1 VRDLIRLA
9 FGALTSH
16 RLRSGLSMLG
26 IGIGVA
32 SVILLT
38 SIGEGTRR
46 YLVGMFTQ
54 FGTNIMAINPGK
66 SETTGVPG
74 ALGGTTR
81 KLTIDDAVALER
93 IAGVEEVVPVAFGSA
108 RVEGNGRGRSVFIYG
123 VTPNVPRAWKFDIRQ
138 GQFWPAGDPNRG
150 AQLAVLG
157 PKLKQE
163 LFGEENALGRFV
175 RIGGTRFRVI
185 GIMSSKGQFLG
196 FDIDDAAYI
205 PVASAMKV
213 FNMTELVEID
223 VVYAH
228 AGLAD
233 AVAREVTRVL
243 TDRHAGEEDFT
254 VTTQAAMLSVFD
266 NVMNVV
272 TLSVGAIAGISLL
285 VGAIGILTMMWI
297 AVGERTAEIGLARAI
312 GATRRQIHLLF
323 LAEAAALATAGGA
336 LGILAGLGLAALLR
350 LAVPGLPVHT
360 PLLFVVLA
368 VAVSVVT
375 GLVSGLLPARRAA
388 ALDPIE
394 ALRAE

>member
-1 VRDLIRLA
+1 MRDLIRLA
-9 FGALTSH
+9 FGAVTSH

-26 IGIGVA
+26 IGIGIA

-46 YLVGMFTQ
+46 YMIGLFTQ
-54 FGTNIMAINPGK
+54 FGTNLIAIHPGK
-66 SETTGVPG
+66 SETMGVPG
-74 ALGGTTR
+74 AMGGTTR

-93 IAGVEEVVPVAFGSA
+93 IAGIEDVVPVAFGSA

-123 VTPNVPRAWKFDIRQ
+123 VTPNVPRAWKFEIRQ

-157 PKLKQE
+157 PRLKRE

-213 FNMTELVEID
+213 FNLTELVEID
-223 VVYAH
+223 LVYAH
-228 AGLAD
+228 AGLAET
-233 AVAREVTRVL
+233 VEREVKRVL
-243 TDRHAGEEDFT
+243 TDRHGGEEDFT
-254 VTTQAAMLSVFD
+254 VTTQAAMLAVFD

-323 LAEAAALATAGGA
+323 LAEAAALATAGGT

-360 PLLFVVLA
+360 PILFVVLA
-368 VAVSVVT
+368 VAVSVAT
-375 GLVSGLLPARRAA
+375 GLLSGLLPARRAA